1 MVRGYGW
8 VVLAAL
14 LFGAGGLY
22 ARSLAA
28 LDVSPSVAALWRVT
42 LGFVA
47 ALAWRA
53 ALRGRRA
60 ALQGRPAPP
69 RRRTPPHLPGAVP
82 RRRWGLP
89 GPAPGLLVVTGVAIG
104 LLGLAYLHSMVL
116 NPLAVAALLLY
127 TSPAMV
133 AAGGRFWLGEPLTLP
148 KAGALAGAL
157 SGVALMALP
166 GAGGG
171 RLTAA
176 GLLVGL
182 GAGLA
187 LAAYG
192 LAARAAGRHYP
203 PETTVVWGHGVA
215 ALVLAVLLLP
225 VVGGGAFRMPG
236 TAWLLVAALAVL
248 HTFLPYVL
256 YTRALVTVPASN
268 ASIVALVEPV
278 STGLWG
284 YLFYAERLGP
294 AEVAGAALILGAA
307 AVAVRATAAGDRAA
321 PAGPAAPEAGGMAAP
336 PTAPPR

>member
-1 MVRGYGW
+1 MVRAYLL

-42 LGFVA
+42 LGFAA
-47 ALAWRA
+47 ALLWRA
-53 ALRGRRA
+53 MLRRAGPRANPRGR
-60 ALQGRPAPP
+60 
-69 RRRTPPHLPGAVP
+69 
-82 RRRWGLP
+82 WGMP
-89 GPAPGLLVVTGVAIG
+89 GPAPSMLLVTGVAIG
-104 LLGLAYLHSMVL
+104 LLGLAYLNSMVM
-116 NPLAVAALLLY
+116 NPLAVAAVLLY

-133 AAGGRFWLGEPLTLP
+133 AVGARLWLGEPLTLP
-148 KAGALAGAL
+148 KVGALFGAL

-166 GAGGG
+166 GAEGA
-171 RLTAA
+171 RITPL

-182 GAGLA
+182 GAGLT

-203 PETTVVWGHGVA
+203 PEVTVVWAHGVA
-215 ALVLAVLLLP
+215 ALAVAALLLP
-225 VVGGGAFRMPG
+225 VVGAAAFVMPA
-236 TAWLLVAALAVL
+236 TAWLLVTALAVL

-256 YTRALVTVPASN
+256 YTSALVRVPASN

-294 AEVAGAALILGAA
+294 VELAGAALILGAA
-307 AVAVRATAAGDRAA
+307 AVAVRAGAA
-321 PAGPAAPEAGGMAAP
+321 PASRIAGRAPQT
-336 PTAPPR
+336 TAPRG